1 MQYEGQNL
9 FNKYFKKKTKKQK
22 TTGQQMTFKK
32 IAFCKHQNFFS
43 QLPIS
48 LAFGLSDLPVLMIE
62 RSTVILH
69 ASLPESGLHTACHPA
84 ASPPKSFF
92 EEHIFRIWQLS
103 SLKEREMA

>member
-1 MQYEGQNL
+1 MPFVN
-9 FNKYFKKKTKKQK
+9 TR
-22 TTGQQMTFKK
+22 
-32 IAFCKHQNFFS
+32 IFFS

-48 LAFGLSDLPVLMIE
+48 LAFGLSMIE

>member
-1 MQYEGQNL
+1 
-9 FNKYFKKKTKKQK
+9 
-22 TTGQQMTFKK
+22 MTFKK
-32 IAFCKHQNFFS
+32 IAFCKHQNFFFS
-43 QLPIS
+43 VTYLTS
-48 LAFGLSDLPVLMIE
+48 KFGLSDLPVSMIE

-103 SLKEREMA
+103 SLKEGEMA

>member
-9 FNKYFKKKTKKQK
+9 FNKYLKKKKNQK
-22 TTGQQMTFKK
+22 TTGQQMAFKK
-32 IAFCKHQNFFS
+32 IAFCKHQNFFFS

-48 LAFGLSDLPVLMIE
+48 LAFGLSDLPVSMIE

>member
-1 MQYEGQNL
+1 MKAKICSINIS
-9 FNKYFKKKTKKQK
+9 KKKTKN
-22 TTGQQMTFKK
+22 KK
-32 IAFCKHQNFFS
+32 LLANKRLLKKLPFVNTRIFFS

-48 LAFGLSDLPVLMIE
+48 LAFGLSDLPVSMIE